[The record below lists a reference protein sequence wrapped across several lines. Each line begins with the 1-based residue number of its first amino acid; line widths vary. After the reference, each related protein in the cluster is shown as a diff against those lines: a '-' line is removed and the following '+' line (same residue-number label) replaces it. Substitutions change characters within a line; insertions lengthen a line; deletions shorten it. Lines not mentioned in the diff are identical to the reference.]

1 MTERRRFL
9 ATASG
14 AVAVVAA
21 SAIVDAPNV
30 IAQPKVQWRMST
42 AWTPA
47 LDVMQGAA
55 QRLAKVVEETSGGR
69 FRIEVFPGGQIMPP
83 FDCFEAASKGTIE
96 AFMASAYYWT
106 AKEPAV
112 EWFTTVPFGMNPEGM
127 LAWLY
132 QGDGLKLWEETYAAF
147 NLVPR
152 PGPAFAPQMAGWFRK
167 KITTIADY
175 KGLKMR
181 IGSGLGGKVYIKA
194 GGTAVLTPAAEIYAA
209 LERGVID
216 ACEWIGPHDDMEL
229 GLHNTARHYYYPGW
243 HEPGN
248 VTEFGFN
255 KKAYEALPVDL
266 QRTLDH
272 AAAAVQVYGLTDYH
286 VKNAIALERLK
297 TQFKGKVEV
306 LQLPVPVL
314 RDLKKIAAEVVK
326 EESEKTPMARK
337 VHASFT
343 KFQAL
348 VGPWDHV
355 AEGAYHQ
362 FVAP

>member
-1 MTERRRFL
+1 M
-9 ATASG
+9 
-14 AVAVVAA
+14 AA
-21 SAIVDAPNV
+21 AAAAAAIVDAPNV

-42 AWTPA
+42 TWTPA
-47 LDVMQGAA
+47 LDVPQGVA
-55 QRLAKVVEETSGGR
+55 QRLAKIVEEMSGGR

-83 FDCFEAASKGTIE
+83 FACFDAASKGTIE
-96 AFMASAYYWT
+96 AFMGAPYYWT

-112 EWFTTVPFGMNPEGM
+112 EWFATIPFGMNPEGM
-127 LAWLY
+127 AAWYY
-132 QGDGLKLWEETYAAF
+132 QGDGLKLWEEAYAAF

-152 PGPAFAPQMAGWFRK
+152 PALPVPPQMAGWFRK
-167 KITTIADY
+167 KINTIGDY

-181 IGSGLGGKVYIKA
+181 IGTGLGGKVYVKA
-194 GGTAVLTPAAEIYAA
+194 GGTAVLTPGADIYAA

-216 ACEWIGPHDDMEL
+216 ACEWVGPHDDMQL
-229 GLHNTARHYYYPGW
+229 GLHKTARYYYYPGW
-243 HEPGN
+243 HEPG
-248 VTEFGFN
+248 TMIEFGFN

-272 AAAAVQVYGLTDYH
+272 AAAAAQVYGLTDYH

-297 TQFKGKVEV
+297 TEFKGKVEV
-306 LQLPVPVL
+306 LQLSVPVL
-314 RDLKKIAAEVVK
+314 RDLRKLAAEVVK

-337 VHASFT
+337 VHASYT

-362 FVAP
+362 LVAV